1 MRLQAQTAKTLL
13 FHGQMK
19 PNIKLLYRPR
29 SVFED
34 FHNRSQR
41 WAVIVAHRRCGKTV
55 ACINELIVKA
65 LLEGKKN
72 GRYFYLSP
80 YLAQSKSIAWDYLVR
95 YSQPILAKF
104 NQSELWVELINGS
117 RIRLFGADNENAL
130 RGNYCDGI
138 VLDEYADIRPRVWGE
153 IIRPLLADRNGMN
166 GHKTWA
172 VFIGT
177 PKGHNAFYDVYHH
190 ATKNSDWYVKVLRA
204 SKTELL
210 PKSELDDAAK
220 SMTQDQY
227 LQEFEC
233 DFESAILGA
242 YYGQEMRVLT
252 DSNRIT
258 EVEYDPMFP
267 VHTAWDLG
275 YSDDTAIWW
284 YQVIHGEIRVLEY
297 HSSNGQP
304 IHYYTGL
311 IESKDYEY
319 GYHHLPHDARAKTLA
334 SGGKSIIEQI
344 STKID
349 IKSLKIV
356 PNLSLQDGIQAT
368 RLALMRAWFDHK
380 CEEGIECLRQYQRE
394 YDEDKKVFR
403 DKPRHDWT
411 SHGADAFRML
421 AVAWKEEEKPAIKD
435 DRIIGLTVG
444 ENEVTLNE
452 LWKQTP
458 QTITRRI

>member
-1 MRLQAQTAKTLL
+1 MEEVIDIELDY
-13 FHGQMK
+13 K
-19 PNIKLLYRPR
+19 PRD
-29 SVFED
+29 VFED
-34 FHNRSQR
+34 FHNREQR

-55 ACINELIVKA
+55 ACINDLIYRA
-65 LLEGKKN
+65 LIENKEN
-72 GRYFYLSP
+72 GRYFYISP

-95 YSQPILAKF
+95 YSQPVLAKS

-153 IIRPLLADRNGMN
+153 IIRPLLADRNGMG

-177 PKGHNAFYDVYHH
+177 PKGHNAFYDVYHN
-190 ATKNSDWYVKVLRA
+190 ATKDDGWYVKVLRA
-204 SKTELL
+204 SQTGLL
-210 PKSELDDAAK
+210 EKSELEDAAK
-220 SMTQDQY
+220 MMTQDQY

-242 YYGQEMRVLT
+242 YYGKEMRQLT
-252 DSNRIT
+252 DQGRIR
-258 EVEYDPMFP
+258 EIEYDPMFP

-284 YQVIHGEIRVLEY
+284 FQVVHGEIRMLDY

-304 IHYYTGL
+304 VAFYAGIIQSREKERGYVYGTHY
-311 IESKDYEY
+311 
-319 GYHHLPHDARAKTLA
+319 LPHDARAKTLA
-334 SGGKSIIEQI
+334 SNKSIIEQL
-344 STKID
+344 SDKIPL
-349 IKSLKIV
+349 KYLKIV
-356 PNLSLQDGIQAT
+356 PSLSLQDGIQAT
-368 RLALMRAWFDHK
+368 RLALTRAWFDFK
-380 CEEGIECLRQYQRE
+380 CEDGIECLRQYQRE

-421 AVAWKEEEKPAIKD
+421 AIAWKEEAKLPHKD
-435 DRIIGLTVG
+435 DSIKGLFVG
-444 ENEVTLNE
+444 QTDVSLND
-452 LWKQTP
+452 LWKDTK
-458 QTITRRI
+458 TVVNRRY